1 LGSVLVELGI
11 MFFVIYV
18 PGVNYLCGTS
28 PELRFVY
35 YLPFL
40 ASSGLMLI
48 FGELRK
54 YLVRS
59 YGGPKNRNSCVAQ
72 WLGW

>member
-28 PELRFVY
+28 PHMRFVFF
-35 YLPFL
+35 LPFL
-40 ASSGLMLI
+40 ASAGLMI
-48 FGELRK
+48 AFAEVRK

-59 YGGPKNRNSCVAQ
+59 YGGTENRNSCVTQ